1 MKTRKKKKL
10 SMKTD
15 LLPGFGGSLK
25 AEMKHKNF
33 VCEIK

>member
-15 LLPGFGGSLK
+15 LLPGFGRSLK
-25 AEMKHKNF
+25 AEMT
-33 VCEIK
+33 IKTQKFCM